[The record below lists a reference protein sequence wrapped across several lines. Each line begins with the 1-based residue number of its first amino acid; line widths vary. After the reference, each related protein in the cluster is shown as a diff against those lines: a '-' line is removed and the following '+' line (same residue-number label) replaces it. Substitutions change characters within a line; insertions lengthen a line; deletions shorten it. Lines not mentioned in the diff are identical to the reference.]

1 MGLNKFSKE
10 KLQKMKK
17 KIKLSKKLLGA
28 ALALG
33 LGTTLAAN
41 AMSTPQPASGTDA
54 MLTINEMPT
63 HPTLLSNDDHE
74 CGEGQCG
81 EDGGDGG
88 DSGDAGG
95 DEHDEMLTPAQ

>member
-1 MGLNKFSKE
+1 
-10 KLQKMKK
+10 MKK

-28 ALALG
+28 ALAIG
-33 LGTTLAAN
+33 LGTSIAAN
-41 AMSTPQPASGTDA
+41 AISTPQPASGTDA
-54 MLTINEMPT
+54 ILTISEIPS

-81 EDGGDGG
+81 EDGGDDG

>member
-1 MGLNKFSKE
+1 
-10 KLQKMKK
+10 MKK
-17 KIKLSKKLLGA
+17 TIKLSKKLLGA

-33 LGTTLAAN
+33 LGTTLVAN

-54 MLTINEMPT
+54 MLTITEMPT

-74 CGEGQCG
+74 CGESQCG
-81 EDGGDGG
+81 EDGGDGEG
-88 DSGDAGG
+88 GG